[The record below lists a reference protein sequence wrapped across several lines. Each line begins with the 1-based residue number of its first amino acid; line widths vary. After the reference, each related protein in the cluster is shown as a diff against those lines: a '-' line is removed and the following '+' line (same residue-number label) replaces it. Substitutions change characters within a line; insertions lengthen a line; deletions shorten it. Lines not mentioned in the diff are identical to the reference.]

1 MRHFA
6 ILLLSIPA
14 LWKVPLLAASGVSV
28 PSKIDHSGWSALLE
42 EYVDERGLVD
52 YGSWE
57 KSEADLRLLDDCQAR
72 ISHRFLLNG
81 CNWLDNKELWDSAKN
96 SAFHRWCSAETSKR
110 QAREAVLSLRP
121 AWSRMPIRSRRGSRS
136 ALPRIASRICEMS
149 GIAQFAQESES
160 TAVGTE
166 EAAGLINAYRRWLSR
181 PDLNSFEHS
190 KGRIEISAIFD
201 WYEEDFVEEALIARK
216 RTSHPGGDSVWIG

>member
-1 MRHFA
+1 M
-6 ILLLSIPA
+6 
-14 LWKVPLLAASGVSV
+14 
-28 PSKIDHSGWSALLE
+28 PSKIEHSDWSALLE

-57 KSEADLRLLDDCQAR
+57 KSEADLRLLDDCQA
-72 ISHRFLLNG
+72 
-81 CNWLDNKELWDSAKN
+81 
-96 SAFHRWCSAETSKR
+96 
-110 QAREAVLSLRP
+110 
-121 AWSRMPIRSRRGSRS
+121 
-136 ALPRIASRICEMS
+136 
-149 GIAQFAQESES
+149 QFAQETES

-190 KGRIEISAIFD
+190 KGRMEISAIFD
-201 WYEEDFVEEALIARK
+201 WYEEDFAEEAPIARK